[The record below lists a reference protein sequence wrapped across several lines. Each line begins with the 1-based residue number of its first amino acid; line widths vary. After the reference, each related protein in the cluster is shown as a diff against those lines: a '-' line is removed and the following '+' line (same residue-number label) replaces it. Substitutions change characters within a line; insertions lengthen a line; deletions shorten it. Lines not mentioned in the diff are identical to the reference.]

1 MYRTVVP
8 GVPDT
13 QGGTVVTDLKCH
25 FDANGWLQGPVV
37 IGHLLTPNRYSSG
50 FGTGR
55 GVVMHTEDGYETG
68 TVSTFMN
75 PASQVSAFFS
85 IAQDGS
91 CHQYLPV
98 GKGMVAWSQA
108 AGNEA
113 WRGIEDEDRTHPSIP
128 FTSAQI
134 TAFAQIL
141 EACSA
146 YDGFPLQIT
155 DDPVNGH
162 GLITHGDG
170 GVAWGDHP
178 DCPGDV
184 RKAQRPQIIALA
196 MSIRQGTAPPPAQ
209 DWTDAMIAS
218 LPTLIQGSADK
229 AGVVQYVRRMQAL
242 VKVIGDVNKLPA
254 ASSVAVTGT
263 YDRTTWLGVLA
274 VQKMFGLTQ
283 DGAVGPATWG
293 ALVAGQHG

>member
-1 MYRTVVP
+1 MS
-8 GVPDT
+8 
-13 QGGTVVTDLKCH
+13 LKCH
-25 FDANGWLQGPVV
+25 FDADGWLQGPAG
-37 IGHLLTPNRYSSG
+37 ITHHMTPNYYSSG
-50 FGTGR
+50 FANNAR
-55 GVVMHTEDGYETG
+55 GLVQHTEDGFEAG
-68 TVSTFMN
+68 TVATFMD
-75 PASQVSAFFS
+75 PAAQVSAFFAVS
-85 IAQDGS
+85 ELGAIDQF
-91 CHQYLPV
+91 LPV
-98 GKGMVAWSQA
+98 GHGFVAWA
-108 AGNEA
+108 EGDGNPDWRSCEA
-113 WRGIEDEDRTHPSIP
+113 EDKTKTGTPMP
-128 FTSAQI
+128 PAQI
-134 TAFAQIL
+134 AGVAQVL
-141 EACSA
+141 EACSE

-170 GVAWGDHP
+170 GVSWGDHP
-178 DCPGDV
+178 LCPGDV